1 MSSIS
6 IFYSTRTLPIRYRL
20 SSGRMYMTVLLKF
33 HLIFCHLIVWYSLGP
48 MNRYKKWRREFHFQ
62 KPAHHIYI
70 SSNPHFRRLTTVPSG
85 WCVNR
90 KFSSDCRRLT
100 TPFDG
105 TNNRICLLKSVIN
118 FRSSKISLDVLPFD
132 WLVQFKSHEQEKVH
146 LHKPARHICI
156 SSNPHFRSSSSRFNW
171 PWNTFINWEASW
183 LYGFTKFSEND
194 SSVLTECQRNFF
206 LNQTLWV

>member
-1 MSSIS
+1 MFQILAQSWQPCIGEFTECEEKFKHTYEQYHELY
-6 IFYSTRTLPIRYRL
+6 FYI
-20 SSGRMYMTVLLKF
+20 LLNQNVTYP
-33 HLIFCHLIVWYSLGP
+33 LQVV
-48 MNRYKKWRREFHFQ
+48 KWEDVH
-62 KPAHHIYI
+62 
-70 SSNPHFRRLTTVPSG
+70 T
-85 WCVNR
+85 
-90 KFSSDCRRLT
+90 
-100 TPFDG
+100 
-105 TNNRICLLKSVIN
+105 
-118 FRSSKISLDVLPFD
+118 RSSKISLDVLPFD